1 MDLHFVHSVKKQVV
15 KLRSIRETLVLLEN
29 CYRQMFWPR
38 NDDRKLLHC
47 YGQQLWFNF
56 FPGSLI
62 NHDNLRIRG
71 QDISP
76 MLNWLKT
83 LDLLI
88 QVTRECYNN
97 VCE

>member
-1 MDLHFVHSVKKQVV
+1 MELQFVHSEKKQVV
-15 KLRSIRETLVLLEN
+15 KLFEIHWCCLSGE
-29 CYRQMFWPR
+29 MFWPR

-56 FPGSLI
+56 FPDSLI
-62 NHDNLRIRG
+62 NHYNLRIRG